1 MSLMECPA
9 FLSVHLT
16 ASCSSF
22 KGQLMCVHHCKALHN
37 SQNTSAP
44 HFAVSQGPRQC
55 PPWHSWRMRR
65 KPGGRCGTFRVC
77 LYWSLSCVILLSS
90 FALFR
95 LAEPWLQLLLGLH
108 LSAQHP
114 PSDLMASLLFLTPRA
129 ISVIPHPYLVPIP
142 EIPSLAT
149 DLIPYPPEQGVVRRA
164 WKFFREET
172 VLSLMCPIVLSGT

>member
-1 MSLMECPA
+1 
-9 FLSVHLT
+9 
-16 ASCSSF
+16 
-22 KGQLMCVHHCKALHN
+22 MCVHHCKALHD
-37 SQNTSAP
+37 SQDTSAP
-44 HFAVSQGPRQC
+44 HFAASQC
-55 PPWHSWRMRR
+55 PDSVL
-65 KPGGRCGTFRVC
+65 PGTAGGCVGNMAAGAGPSGS
-77 LYWSLSCVILLSS
+77 LYGSLSCVILLSS

-95 LAEPWLQLLLGLH
+95 LAEPWIQLLLGLH

-114 PSDLMASLLFLTPRA
+114 PSDLTASLLFLTPRA